1 MEKNKLFYTEDH
13 EWVQLLD
20 DNKVRIGITDY
31 AVEQLGDIVFVE
43 VPEMDETY
51 DLEESFANIESVKST
66 SEIYAPIAGTVTLVN
81 ETLEDEP
88 ENVNEDPYEIG
99 WICEMTSENAVDT
112 SHLISLEEY
121 TVFINKD

>member
-31 AVEQLGDIVFVE
+31 AVEQLGDIVYVE